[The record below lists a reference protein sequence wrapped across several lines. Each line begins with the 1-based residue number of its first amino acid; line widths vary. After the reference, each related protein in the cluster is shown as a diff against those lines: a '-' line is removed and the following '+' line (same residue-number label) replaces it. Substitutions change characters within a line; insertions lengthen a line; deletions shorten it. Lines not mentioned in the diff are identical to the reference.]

1 MTKKLLPLLLLSAFS
16 AAAHAATP
24 PNTLVVAQGLDDIVS
39 LDPAEANE
47 LSSIQTVPSL
57 YQRLVQPDR
66 NNPEKIVPILAESW
80 QADPAAKT
88 LTIKLK
94 PDAKFASGN
103 PLRPEDVIFS
113 YTRAVT
119 LNKSPAFILNV
130 LGWQPDNIAS
140 QLKKVDDHTLT
151 LHWTADVSPS
161 VALNILSTPI
171 ASIVDEKQ
179 VAANVKDNDFGNAW
193 LKMHSAGSGA
203 YKMRVYQPHQAI
215 VLEANASSPTGA
227 PKIKSIIIK
236 NVPDPAS
243 RRLLIQQGD
252 ADVARDLGADQ
263 ISALDGK
270 PGVKVLSI
278 PSAEQNYLVFNTG
291 NSANPLLN
299 NPAFWEASRWLVDYE
314 GITKN
319 LLKGQYFV
327 HQSFLPVGLPGALE
341 DNPFKFDPAKA
352 KAILAKAGIKNAHFT
367 LDVENKPP
375 FITIAQSMQASFAQG
390 GVKVDLLPA
399 AGSQVY
405 ARVRAKQHQA
415 AIRLWIPDYFDAHSN
430 ASAFAWNDGKSSTVA
445 GLNGWQIPEL
455 NKATLAAV
463 AAPVAPTFLAMHF
476 TGAPATAI
484 AVSVFVFLLVEM
496 LDTSG
501 TLTAVAHQGGLFDA
515 KGRLANAKK
524 ALTTDAVGTII
535 GAGLGTSP
543 VTAYIESASGMQAGA
558 KTGLAA
564 VVVAALFA
572 LSLFFAPLAA
582 TVPAYATAPALV
594 FVAAL
599 MARGLK
605 DIDWNDLTEAAP
617 ALITAL
623 AIPFTYSIASGIG
636 IGFIAHTAIKLA
648 SGRFKEVNPAVTV
661 IAALFLIKIALG

>member
-1 MTKKLLPLLLLSAFS
+1 MSKKLLSLLLLSALS
-16 AAAHAATP
+16 AASHAATP
-24 PNTLVVAQGLDDIVS
+24 PNTLVVAQGLDDLVS

-66 NNPEKIVPILAESW
+66 DNPQKITPVLAESW

-88 LTIKLK
+88 LTVKLR

-103 PLRPEDVIFS
+103 PLRPEDIIFS
-113 YTRAVT
+113 YTRAVK

-130 LGWQPDNIAS
+130 LGWEPDNIDS
-140 QLKKVDDHTLT
+140 QLKKIDDHTVQ
-151 LHWTADVSPS
+151 LHWTADVSPA

-179 VAANVKDNDFGNAW
+179 VQPNASGGDFGNSW

-203 YKMRVYQPHQAI
+203 FTMRVYQPHQAI
-215 VLEANASSPTGA
+215 VLDANDTSPGSA
-227 PKIKSIIIK
+227 PKLKNVIIK

-252 ADVARDLGADQ
+252 ADIARDLGADQ
-263 ISALDGK
+263 IDALQGK
-270 PGVKVLSI
+270 TGVQVLSI
-278 PSAEQNYLVFNTG
+278 PSAEQNYLAFNTA
-291 NSANPLLN
+291 NTANPLLN
-299 NPAFWEASRWLVDYE
+299 NPAFWEAARWLVDYN
-314 GITKN
+314 GITRD

-341 DNPFKFDPAKA
+341 NNPFTFDPAKA
-352 KAILAKAGIKNAHFT
+352 KDILAKAGIKDARFT

-445 GLNGWQIPEL
+445 GLNGWKIPEL
-455 NKATLAAV
+455 NKQTLAAV
-463 AAPVAPTFLAMHF
+463 AEPD
-476 TGAPATAI
+476 PAKRLDLYKTMQETLQR
-484 AVSVFVFLLVEM
+484 SSPYVFI
-496 LDTSG
+496 D
-501 TLTAVAHQGGLFDA
+501 QGKTQIVVRDNVKGYQQGL
-515 KGRLANAKK
+515 NA
-524 ALTTDAVGTII
+524 DMVWYDR
-535 GAGLGTSP
+535 
-543 VTAYIESASGMQAGA
+543 VT
-558 KTGLAA
+558 K
-564 VVVAALFA
+564 
-572 LSLFFAPLAA
+572 
-582 TVPAYATAPALV
+582 
-594 FVAAL
+594 
-599 MARGLK
+599 
-605 DIDWNDLTEAAP
+605 
-617 ALITAL
+617 
-623 AIPFTYSIASGIG
+623 
-636 IGFIAHTAIKLA
+636 
-648 SGRFKEVNPAVTV
+648 
-661 IAALFLIKIALG
+661 

>member
-1 MTKKLLPLLLLSAFS
+1 MTRKLLPLFVLTALSAS
-16 AAAHAATP
+16 AYAATP

-66 NNPEKIVPILAESW
+66 NDPAKITPILAESW
-80 QADPAAKT
+80 QADAAAKT

-94 PDAKFASGN
+94 NDAKFASGN

-113 YTRAVT
+113 YIRAVT

-140 QLKKVDDHTLT
+140 HLKKVDDHTLQ
-151 LHWTADVSPS
+151 LSWTADVSPA

-171 ASIVDEKQ
+171 ASIVDEKL
-179 VAANVKDNDFGNAW
+179 VAANVKGGDFGNEW

-203 YKMRVYQPHQAI
+203 FKMRVYQPHQAI
-215 VLEANASSPTGA
+215 VLEANATSPTGA
-227 PKIKSIIIK
+227 PKLKSVIIK

-263 ISALDGK
+263 IDALQGK
-270 PGVKVLSI
+270 PGLQVLSI

-291 NSANPLLN
+291 NSANPLLA
-299 NPAFWEASRWLVDYE
+299 NPAFWEASRWLVDYN
-314 GITKN
+314 GITKD

-327 HQSFLPVGLPGALE
+327 HQSFLPVGFPGAL
-341 DNPFKFDPAKA
+341 DNTPFKFDPAKA
-352 KAILAKAGIKNAHFT
+352 KEILAKAGIKDAHFT

-390 GVKVDLLPA
+390 VVKVDLLPA

-430 ASAFAWNDGKSSTVA
+430 ASAFAYNDGKSSTVA
-445 GLNGWQIPEL
+445 GLNGWKIPEL

-463 AAPVAPTFLAMHF
+463 AEPDAAKRLDLYKKMQEELQRNSPY
-476 TGAPATAI
+476 
-484 AVSVFVFLLVEM
+484 VFI
-496 LDTSG
+496 D
-501 TLTAVAHQGGLFDA
+501 QGKTQIVVRDNVKGYQQGL
-515 KGRLANAKK
+515 NA
-524 ALTTDAVGTII
+524 DMVWYDR
-535 GAGLGTSP
+535 
-543 VTAYIESASGMQAGA
+543 VT
-558 KTGLAA
+558 K
-564 VVVAALFA
+564 
-572 LSLFFAPLAA
+572 
-582 TVPAYATAPALV
+582 
-594 FVAAL
+594 
-599 MARGLK
+599 
-605 DIDWNDLTEAAP
+605 
-617 ALITAL
+617 
-623 AIPFTYSIASGIG
+623 
-636 IGFIAHTAIKLA
+636 
-648 SGRFKEVNPAVTV
+648 
-661 IAALFLIKIALG
+661 

>member
-1 MTKKLLPLLLLSAFS
+1 MTKKLLPLLLLSALS

-140 QLKKVDDHTLT
+140 QLKKIDDHTLT
-151 LHWTADVSPS
+151 LHWTADVSPA

-179 VAANVKDNDFGNAW
+179 VAANVKDNDFGNDVVKNA
-193 LKMHSAGSGA
+193 LCGQR
-203 YKMRVYQPHQAI
+203 RVSKCAFTSRIRP
-215 VLEANASSPTGA
+215 SCWKPTPAPRHGGA
-227 PKIKSIIIK
+227 PKLKSIIIK

-263 ISALDGK
+263 IAALQDK

-299 NPAFWEASRWLVDYE
+299 NPAFWEAARWLVDYE
-314 GITKN
+314 GITKD
-319 LLKGQYFV
+319 LLKGQYFI
-327 HQSFLPVGLPGALE
+327 HQSFLPAGLPGALE
-341 DNPFKFDPAKA
+341 D
-352 KAILAKAGIKNAHFT
+352 
-367 LDVENKPP
+367 
-375 FITIAQSMQASFAQG
+375 
-390 GVKVDLLPA
+390 
-399 AGSQVY
+399 
-405 ARVRAKQHQA
+405 
-415 AIRLWIPDYFDAHSN
+415 
-430 ASAFAWNDGKSSTVA
+430 
-445 GLNGWQIPEL
+445 
-455 NKATLAAV
+455 
-463 AAPVAPTFLAMHF
+463 
-476 TGAPATAI
+476 
-484 AVSVFVFLLVEM
+484 
-496 LDTSG
+496 
-501 TLTAVAHQGGLFDA
+501 
-515 KGRLANAKK
+515 
-524 ALTTDAVGTII
+524 
-535 GAGLGTSP
+535 
-543 VTAYIESASGMQAGA
+543 
-558 KTGLAA
+558 
-564 VVVAALFA
+564 
-572 LSLFFAPLAA
+572 
-582 TVPAYATAPALV
+582 
-594 FVAAL
+594 
-599 MARGLK
+599 
-605 DIDWNDLTEAAP
+605 
-617 ALITAL
+617 
-623 AIPFTYSIASGIG
+623 
-636 IGFIAHTAIKLA
+636 
-648 SGRFKEVNPAVTV
+648 
-661 IAALFLIKIALG
+661 